1 MRAYLIL
8 MLIWDSMVSFVN
20 VVVATSFLRLVF
32 SKYTEN
38 LTELRLIEHRCAD
51 CWFVR
56 YNLIREGCNLETK
69 NGISNGEERLEDEE
83 SFLSFSVDVE
93 IKECDVDINQDG
105 GGLGGDVS
113 QVQDGGQGRDGA
125 GKGGMGYF
133 LHRCQICKGL
143 EGFAR
148 KVALL
153 AQVVRVAPVGGKKLK
168 RDVCTAAFKCK
179 RDFDGH
185 VALVRSRGKER
196 TNVILRV
203 LFESGC
209 FWTRPMFVWPFTS
222 VCRRMALEELI
233 VTATFQTYLTLVWSS
248 TSVRRNASLNAL
260 LK

>member
-1 MRAYLIL
+1 
-8 MLIWDSMVSFVN
+8 
-20 VVVATSFLRLVF
+20 
-32 SKYTEN
+32 
-38 LTELRLIEHRCAD
+38 
-51 CWFVR
+51 
-56 YNLIREGCNLETK
+56 
-69 NGISNGEERLEDEE
+69 
-83 SFLSFSVDVE
+83 
-93 IKECDVDINQDG
+93 
-105 GGLGGDVS
+105 
-113 QVQDGGQGRDGA
+113 
-125 GKGGMGYF
+125 MGYF

-143 EGFAR
+143 EGFAQ

-168 RDVCTAAFKCK
+168 RDVCTEAFKCK

-185 VALVRSRGKER
+185 VALVHSRGKER

-209 FWTRPMFVWPFTS
+209 FWTRPTFVWPFTS

-248 TSVRRNASLNAL
+248 TSVRRNASLNVL